1 MSSTMTIGTAHSQ
14 PGQIVYGQFDAVKLP
29 TGGSDFFPVII
40 AQGHTPGP
48 TLWVTGNIHGNEY
61 NGLATIHHLI
71 TTELVERL
79 KGTLVALP
87 TLNPAGLRVDARTP
101 YYSYGKDPNRQF
113 PAISITDENDE
124 ATPPPSGMEM
134 AFARLF
140 ERIDATADY
149 LIDLHDY
156 GIRAIPFAFRDPI
169 FYREARD
176 KVVAQKLLKTVGEML
191 DALGITVVN
200 EYGSEQYLD
209 MNLHRSVSGAT
220 LNRARIPALTIEIGG
235 QGTAN
240 QRHVTAVCAGIR
252 NVMRWAGMLD
262 GPREP
267 LTGIPVID
275 MGHSMRRTTHPRVP
289 EACIVHY
296 LVAPGD
302 IVRAGD
308 PVARMVD
315 IYGRPVG
322 ADDGLLRTAHDGFVI
337 GIFPGMVCYPND
349 AIMGLA
355 IRDDNNMIV
364 RVKDRQ

>member
-1 MSSTMTIGTAHSQ
+1 MSSTITIGTAQSQ
-14 PGQIVYGQFDAVKLP
+14 PGQIVYGKFDAVKLP
-29 TGGSDFFPVII
+29 TGGSDFFPIII
-40 AQGHTPGP
+40 AQGREAGP
-48 TLWVTGNIHGNEY
+48 TFWVTGNIHGDEY
-61 NGLATIHHLI
+61 NGLAVIHQLI
-71 TTELVERL
+71 TSTLVDRL

-87 TLNPAGLRVDARTP
+87 TLNPAGLRVDSRTP

-113 PAISITDENDE
+113 PPMQIADDD
-124 ATPPPSGMEM
+124 ADAVPPPSGIEM

-149 LIDLHDY
+149 LVDLHDY
-156 GIRAIPFAFRDPI
+156 GIRSIPFAFRDPI

-176 KVVAQKLLKTVGEML
+176 KAVARKLLATVGEML

-200 EYGSEQYLD
+200 EYGSAQYLD

-220 LNRARIPALTIEIGG
+220 LNRARIPAITIEIGG

-240 QRHVTAVCAGIR
+240 QRHVTAICAGIR
-252 NVMRWAGMLD
+252 NVLRWAGMLE
-262 GPREP
+262 GKREP
-267 LTGIPVID
+267 LGDIPVINLD
-275 MGHSMRRTTHPRVP
+275 YPMRRTTHPRVP

-296 LVAPGD
+296 LVEPGD
-302 IVRAGD
+302 IVQAGD
-308 PVARMVD
+308 AVARMVD

-322 ADDGLLRTAHDGFVI
+322 ADNGLLRTEHDGFVI

-355 IRDDNNMIV
+355 IRDDNDMIV
-364 RVKDRQ
+364 LVRDRH